1 MVAFLDVPLQKAPNL
16 REKGP
21 VYLGI
26 NALSWVCR
34 VSSKHVCSTLLDT
47 LLVSLKSL
55 AGHLLGKDLIFLLP
69 LKRKE
74 VSLP

>member
-1 MVAFLDVPLQKAPNL
+1 MVAFLDMPLQKAPNL

-26 NALSWVCR
+26 NALSWVQ
-34 VSSKHVCSTLLDT
+34 HVCSTLLDT

-55 AGHLLGKDLIFLLP
+55 AGQLLGKDLIFLLP